1 MAVGL
6 LKIGEIKTKPTTL
19 NDGGNPYYVFSG
31 SIDTNLYEDI
41 TSNKNWMEIGKN
53 NYDLL
58 FCRNQVMSWTYAK
71 TTAIGQP
78 FSGLTLEDQQ
88 WAAKV
93 FAVDK
98 TERESVYTENE
109 LLGFWKEFVH
119 NAAIVRGKR
128 WEEAKG
134 LVSYKLSISDSI
146 DLAKSTDSLSNEYIT
161 YGIED
166 YTIDGVDGLFNWLEG
181 TGPTYSGGT
190 GFESKSYYSTGLTQ
204 SIMTILRDGIY

>member
-1 MAVGL
+1 
-6 LKIGEIKTKPTTL
+6 
-19 NDGGNPYYVFSG
+19 
-31 SIDTNLYEDI
+31 
-41 TSNKNWMEIGKN
+41 
-53 NYDLL
+53 
-58 FCRNQVMSWTYAK
+58 MSWTYAK

-93 FAVDK
+93 FAVGK

-134 LVSYKLSISDSI
+134 LVSYQLSISDSI
-146 DLAKSTDSLSNEYIT
+146 DLAKSTNSLSNEYIT

-166 YTIDGVDGLFNWLEG
+166 YSADGVDGIFNWVEG
-181 TGPTYSGGT
+181 TAGFSGGT
-190 GFESKSYYSTGLTQ
+190 GFDAKSYHTTGLTQ
-204 SIMTILRDGIY
+204 DIMTILRDGIY

>member
-1 MAVGL
+1 MSVGL
-6 LKIGEIKTKPTTL
+6 LKIGKRIQKQTVLNQTL
-19 NDGGNPYYVFSG
+19 PELYVFSG
-31 SIDTNLYEDI
+31 SLDTNIYNDI
-41 TSNKNWMEIGKN
+41 TSNKNWIKIGVN
-53 NYDLL
+53 HYDYL
-58 FCRNQVMSWTYAK
+58 FCRNQVISWTYAK

-88 WAAKV
+88 WSARV
-93 FAVDK
+93 FAVGK

-146 DLAKSTDSLSNEYIT
+146 DLAKSTNSLSNEYIT

-181 TGPTYSGGT
+181 TAGFSGGT
-190 GFESKSYYSTGLTQ
+190 GFNGKSYHTTGLTQ
-204 SIMTILRDGIY
+204 DIMTILRDGIY